1 MYVSQERSSVY
12 ANINENGVD
21 ILNTIASIISDL
33 PAVNLI
39 VADDLNAIVKV
50 LKGYWKKC

>member
-39 VADDLNAIVKV
+39 VADDLNARVKV

>member
-39 VADDLNAIVKV
+39 VADDLNARVKV
-50 LKGYWKKC
+50 LKGY